1 MAQEPNTNTNNTA
14 PEIIE
19 QNGQKLALVSTIK
32 TVETNR
38 EFQRNVQIVQQQR
51 QAAIELKKRVEQAL
65 TLPEKEALQK
75 NLDAT
80 LKSLDANNALMTK
93 TYGFSLLRNYVI
105 SFVKTRLYT
114 PLTDEEFGKISPEDK
129 AKPDAIK
136 LIEGKAYLYIA
147 SIEGVAAND
156 IFRQNVQLVQVQRN
170 RLIQL
175 KQALDRPGLKDEDKG
190 KLQEEFNKSEEVL
203 KKNNEEMVKLYGF
216 SLMRNYLLEV
226 EESQLY
232 TPLTAEEAAKLPA
245 AAAPAAATPAI
256 EAPKAEEKKADKP
269 AKK

>member
-1 MAQEPNTNTNNTA
+1 MADQTPTPAPA

-19 QNGQKLALVSTIK
+19 QNGQKLALVATIK
-32 TVETNR
+32 TAATNR

-51 QAAIELKKRVEQAL
+51 QVVIDLDKRV
-65 TLPEKEALQK
+65 KEALTAGEKTALQERL
-75 NLDAT
+75 NAT
-80 LKSLDANNALMTK
+80 AKSLDENNALMTK
-93 TYGFSLLRNYVI
+93 TYGFSLLRNYVFA
-105 SFVKTRLYT
+105 FVKTKLYT
-114 PLTDEEFGKISPEDK
+114 PLSDEEFAKITPEDK

-147 SIEGVAAND
+147 AIEGVAAND

-175 KQALDRPGLKDEDKG
+175 KQALERQGLKDEDKA
-190 KLQEEFNKSEEVL
+190 KLQEEFNKSEETL

-216 SLMRNYLLEV
+216 SLMRNYLLEI

-232 TPLTAEEAAKLPA
+232 TVLTDEEVAKLPGAA
-245 AAAPAAATPAI
+245 AAAPVI
-256 EAPKAEEKKADKP
+256 EAAPAAEPAKVEEKKA
-269 AKK
+269 KK